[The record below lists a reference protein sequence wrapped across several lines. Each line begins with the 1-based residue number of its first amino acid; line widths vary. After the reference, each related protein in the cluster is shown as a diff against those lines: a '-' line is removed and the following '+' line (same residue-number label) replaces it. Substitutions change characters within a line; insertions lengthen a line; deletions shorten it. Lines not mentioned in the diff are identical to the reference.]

1 MSNENPTGRS
11 EYVAGV
17 MNIVL
22 GAVLFLD
29 SVFLGIMAGLC
40 FLLSFSL
47 FFMAAIPTFFVV
59 GALCFAAFVSAIVN
73 VVTGVGSVVA
83 AQKSGKASFVISVA
97 AVVVDVVMIPANVV
111 ACVFGAILLHD
122 GIGVISVLSFSVAA
136 LAVALA
142 LVSLILNII
151 RIMKNDAPTRQGIR

>member
-1 MSNENPTGRS
+1 M
-11 EYVAGV
+11 
-17 MNIVL
+17 
-22 GAVLFLD
+22 
-29 SVFLGIMAGLC
+29 
-40 FLLSFSL
+40 
-47 FFMAAIPTFFVV
+47 IPTFFVV
-59 GALCFAAFVSAIVN
+59 GALCFAAFVAAIVN
-73 VVTGVGSVVA
+73 VVTGIGSVVA

-151 RIMKNDAPTRQGIR
+151 RITKNDAPSRREIR

>member
-1 MSNENPTGRS
+1 MFSS
-11 EYVAGV
+11 VV
-17 MNIVL
+17 F
-22 GAVLFLD
+22 AV
-29 SVFLGIMAGLC
+29 
-40 FLLSFSL
+40 
-47 FFMAAIPTFFVV
+47 FMAAIPTFFVV
-59 GALCFAAFVSAIVN
+59 GALCFAAFVAAIVN

-151 RIMKNDAPTRQGIR
+151 RITKNDAPTRQGIR

>member
-1 MSNENPTGRS
+1 
-11 EYVAGV
+11 
-17 MNIVL
+17 
-22 GAVLFLD
+22 
-29 SVFLGIMAGLC
+29 MAGLC

-59 GALCFAAFVSAIVN
+59 GALCFAAFVAAIVN

-151 RIMKNDAPTRQGIR
+151 RITKNDAPTRQGIR